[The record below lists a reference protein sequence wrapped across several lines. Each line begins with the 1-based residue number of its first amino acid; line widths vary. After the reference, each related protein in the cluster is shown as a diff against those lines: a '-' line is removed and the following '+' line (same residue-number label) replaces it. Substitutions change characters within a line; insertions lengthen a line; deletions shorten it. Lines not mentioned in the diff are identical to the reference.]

1 VARRGISDNL
11 VSDIPGLAAITNPEL
26 LTSTATSPFWII
38 SEQVTNVTDSTN
50 VSKVT
55 TVDPPSGDVS
65 IPTMGSDP
73 QQWPIE
79 AFTLSL
85 LAMASPTPETPWRP
99 ALMFERYAPP
109 LAPFHRQQLE
119 VRWYL
124 FILWAFL
131 FWMLARSAGAARESS
146 PPVSCS

>member
-1 VARRGISDNL
+1 VARRGISDDL

-73 QQWPIE
+73 QKWPIE

-85 LAMASPTPETPWRP
+85 LALASTTPETPWRP
-99 ALMFERYAPP
+99 ALMFERYPHPWLRSIATVGSALVP
-109 LAPFHRQQLE
+109 LHPVVLSLLDAGE
-119 VRWYL
+119 ERW
-124 FILWAFL
+124 
-131 FWMLARSAGAARESS
+131 SS
-146 PPVSCS
+146 